1 MDFLQFNTPTQFMIC
16 TCLFALASREH
27 NKRENQ
33 VLTFMSPNLCQ
44 YWWPYVTWW
53 FGSSFVITEVIEG
66 KKKTQNCLF
75 WKFRTVSGSVNFF
88 IDRFHGTSL
97 ETVFKW
103 LEEKSSCL
111 GPPAQE
117 GRRRIRRSPEKDHK
131 DDQGLE
137 HLSYGNRL
145 RELGWF
151 SIYAL
156 FFFLIS
162 SMEKLQYFSLLSV

>member
-1 MDFLQFNTPTQFMIC
+1 
-16 TCLFALASREH
+16 
-27 NKRENQ
+27 
-33 VLTFMSPNLCQ
+33 MSPNLCQ

-66 KKKTQNCLF
+66 KKQEKRTCLF
-75 WKFRTVSGSVNFF
+75 WKFITVPGSVNFF
-88 IDRFHGTSL
+88 FNGSRFHGTSS
-97 ETVFKW
+97 ETVLKW

-117 GRRRIRRSPEKDHK
+117 GHEHTRSAKKGHK

-137 HLSYGNRL
+137 HRSYGDRL

-151 SIYAL
+151 TVYAL
-156 FFFLIS
+156 CFSDFFYGKVRVLQSSVSLGLLIHRNS
-162 SMEKLQYFSLLSV
+162 AS